1 MELFAGRPQTPIPPP
16 PRPEEVE
23 LIVPNLPL
31 PPAPAAGKDKLPFL
45 ADDYDES
52 GDPGD
57 LPASLELNDGSV
69 ADVQSLRNLFL
80 HYLQNSPPRP
90 ENIPQ
95 SLPIPQP
102 LLGKKTG
109 PLTLGPNPNG
119 LTLNSKT
126 NIINQGDKPQIVIVP
141 HTTPSS
147 GPNGRLKLQIGPKVI
162 NLETGAVLDP
172 RNAQVDL
179 ILPRPPVV
187 RNGQLRLAGGANIT
201 EEERESLS
209 RVAAFRGGD
218 DGQPFPFSH
227 DVISKDDI
235 DDEEKDKFEERRQA
249 LLRASEKQE
258 LMLDNLMDAVKRN
271 KELQEESQEE
281 GEEVSEVLEME
292 MMVREQIAILSQMK
306 GTVLNMQDDGEVQ
319 GEARISMLEDASHR
333 QLEVLEILTDA
344 MHAFEEARG
353 ETNERLVELEA
364 TAVEHRDMHMFR
376 AKMGRAR
383 HNFDSFVA
391 NSRIS

>member
-16 PRPEEVE
+16 PRPEDVE
-23 LIVPNLPL
+23 SIVPNLPL
-31 PPAPAAGKDKLPFL
+31 PPAPGAGRDKLPFL

-52 GDPGD
+52 GDLGD
-57 LPASLELNDGSV
+57 VPASLELSDGSV

-80 HYLQNSPPRP
+80 QYLQNSPPRP
-90 ENIPQ
+90 ESLPQ
-95 SLPIPQP
+95 TLPIPQP

-147 GPNGRLKLQIGPKVI
+147 PHGRLRLAIGPKVI

-172 RNAQVDL
+172 RNTQVDL

-187 RNGQLRLAGGANIT
+187 SGQLRLEGGNMT
-201 EEERESLS
+201 EEQRDSLS
-209 RVAAFRGGD
+209 KVASFGGD
-218 DGQPFPFSH
+218 DQPFPFSH

-235 DDEEKDKFEERRQA
+235 DDETKNKFEERRQA

-271 KELQEESQEE
+271 KESEESSSEE
-281 GEEVSEVLEME
+281 DGGEGVSEVLEME

-306 GTVLNMQDDGEVQ
+306 GTVLNMQGDGEVQ

-364 TAVEHRDMHMFR
+364 TAVEHRDMAMFR
-376 AKMGRAR
+376 AKM
-383 HNFDSFVA
+383 
-391 NSRIS
+391 

>member
-16 PRPEEVE
+16 PRPEDVE
-23 LIVPNLPL
+23 SIVPNLPL
-31 PPAPAAGKDKLPFL
+31 PPAPGTGRDKLPFL
-45 ADDYDES
+45 ADDYDDS
-52 GDPGD
+52 GDLGD
-57 LPASLELNDGSV
+57 VPASLELNDGSV

-80 HYLQNSPPRP
+80 QYLQNSPPRP
-90 ENIPQ
+90 ESLPQ
-95 SLPIPQP
+95 TLPIPQP

-187 RNGQLRLAGGANIT
+187 RSGQLRLAGGANIT

-271 KELQEESQEE
+271 KELQKESQEE

-353 ETNERLVELEA
+353 ETFDPEKPVLKNQLLAGLNHCKEQEERVSQML
-364 TAVEHRDMHMFR
+364 RDKH
-376 AKMGRAR
+376 GY
-383 HNFDSFVA
+383 
-391 NSRIS
+391 